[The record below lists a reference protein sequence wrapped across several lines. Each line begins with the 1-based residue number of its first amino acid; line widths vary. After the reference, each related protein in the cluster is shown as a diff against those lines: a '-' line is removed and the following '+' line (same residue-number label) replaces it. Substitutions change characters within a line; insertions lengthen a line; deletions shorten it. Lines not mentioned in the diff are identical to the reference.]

1 VLLNDE
7 ARVFGGFHARL
18 AIASRESLPAAMT
31 SGQQGPGMH
40 VPSAGLAPARCRKI
54 RPRSWNLRE
63 IHPFSAGKEPTMLN
77 CAFPH

>member
-31 SGQQGPGMH
+31 SGQQGPGACSIL
-40 VPSAGLAPARCRKI
+40 PGSLLTLPQ
-54 RPRSWNLRE
+54 N
-63 IHPFSAGKEPTMLN
+63 
-77 CAFPH
+77 